1 MYLWMTTF
9 KGWKVLDVNVGV
21 GRSNGGHVD
30 SVQDDG
36 NDVVGENLPELLSY
50 VVQAKGILKGKV
62 ELEYIFVQDD
72 NVHYYCDLVRGVD
85 HLQTVATLLR
95 RTS

>member
-21 GRSNGGHVD
+21 GRCYGGHID

-36 NDVVGENLPELLSY
+36 NDVIGENLPELLSY
-50 VVQAKGILKGKV
+50 VVQAKGIFKGEV
-62 ELEYIFVQDD
+62 ELEYIFIQDD
-72 NVHYYCDLVRGVD
+72 DEHHYCDLVRGVD
-85 HLQTVATLLR
+85 HLQTVPTLLR

>member
-9 KGWKVLDVNVGV
+9 KGWEVLDVNVGV

-50 VVQAKGILKGKV
+50 VVQAKGILKGEV
-62 ELEYIFVQDD
+62 ELEYIFIQDD
-72 NVHYYCDLVRGVD
+72 DGVITMTQLVPP
-85 HLQTVATLLR
+85 
-95 RTS
+95 